1 MRIQERKT
9 LNPKTGTIA
18 LLTTAALAFAGAASA
33 QDDAAAAEAA
43 EGVPETVETKPE
55 AHSLDELLEEVK
67 NGTKA
72 ERAENK
78 RREDTFRA
86 ARDNQARLVKNAEA
100 ALAAAEARSQ
110 ALETKYAE
118 NEIILADLDTQLQKR
133 LGTLGELFGVV
144 RQVSGDARSNVED
157 SITSTQLGRER
168 SDFLLTLGKSKK
180 LPAIGDLERLWYE
193 LHREMTE
200 SGKVVRFEAPVR
212 TPDGA
217 ENKRSVIRVGTF
229 NAVSDG
235 TYVVYDG
242 STQGLKELAKQP
254 PARFTSVIPD
264 FEATQSGL
272 ATIALDPSRGQ
283 ILSLLVDTRTLADQI
298 PLGGTVGWAIII
310 LGIFAAVIAVW
321 RWVVLFTTNRA
332 VVAAQKSPAAS
343 DGNPLG
349 RVLQVYEANA
359 GADPETL
366 ELKLDEQIMRET
378 AQLERF
384 IWLVKVVSVVAPL
397 MGLLGTVTGM
407 IETFQMITLFGTGD
421 PKMMAGGISVALVTT
436 MLGLMVAIP
445 LVLLHALVA
454 NSSKRVVD
462 ILEEQSTGLVA
473 SRAEGGD

>member
-1 MRIQERKT
+1 MRALT
-9 LNPKTGTIA
+9 MTTPKLIAHSIA
-18 LLTTAALAFAGAASA
+18 LTAAATLLFTGAANA
-33 QDDAAAAEAA
+33 QDEAAAA
-43 EGVPETVETKPE
+43 EGVPETVETKPD
-55 AHSLDELLEEVK
+55 AKTLDELLDEVK
-67 NGTKA
+67 NGTRA

-78 RREDTFRA
+78 RREQAFTA
-86 ARDNQARLVKNAEA
+86 ARDNQATLVKNAEA

-110 ALETKYAE
+110 ALETEYSA
-118 NEIILADLDTQLQKR
+118 NEVILADLDTQLQNR

-157 SITSTQLGRER
+157 SITSTQLGKDRA
-168 SDFLLTLGKSKK
+168 DFLLSLGKSKK

-200 SGKVVRFEAPVR
+200 SGKVVRFDAPVR

-217 ENKRSVIRVGTF
+217 QATRSIIRVGTF

-235 TYVVYDG
+235 AYVIYDAD
-242 STQGLKELAKQP
+242 TQGLKELVKQP
-254 PARFTSVIPD
+254 PARFLGVIPE
-264 FEATQSGL
+264 FEAATSGL

-283 ILSLLVDTRTLADQI
+283 ILSLLVDTRTLVDQI

-310 LGIFAAVIAVW
+310 LGIFAAIIAIW
-321 RWVVLFTTNRA
+321 RWVVLTTTSRQ
-332 VVAAQKSPAAS
+332 VVAAQKNPVAGE
-343 DGNPLG
+343 GNPLA
-349 RVLQVYEANA
+349 RVFQVYESNTD
-359 GADPETL
+359 ADPETL
-366 ELKLDEQIMRET
+366 ELRLDEQIMRET

-454 NSSKRVVD
+454 NSSKRVID

-473 SRAEGGD
+473 TRAEEGN